1 MKATTTTTPTLT
13 TLDAVK
19 ANLVTAYANYI
30 DHPERV
36 KPDHPET
43 PAERDARRKANRD
56 HTDATDAL
64 TDALTAFA
72 KVVAHSTINKLIDPQ
87 RKATDRI
94 KISDNGNGKTL
105 VKAKR
110 DIDRLSYIL
119 LDGDE
124 RPADT
129 IGDGADIVQDV
140 ILFAWQFLKTTP
152 DPDFDRPTT
161 RLVLDKNVI
170 IREGASPAW
179 KEIEKTPAQDCFSV
193 ARRAVMNF
201 ASLKTDPANPYGYI
215 AQDVA
220 NPDDP
225 ETLDRV
231 YYRCDKYADIYGC
244 SADGVYTANAHDRDH
259 ANKIIRALNLTERQ
273 AIVLKYRLRGCGKKA
288 IATRLGVNSKS
299 VYETQEQIRKKAT
312 RWLASFMTE
321 RRARYMTDYLTAR
334 LTDRLTAY
342 PTAIDHADALT
353 RIDRLTPRVDYV
365 DYPTATPTTYTDPHY
380 KRDAFYDMRDR
391 LKHDHDGIHFTPV
404 YLTPDDMIKY
414 RLTLKDDAP
423 AHLPAYNDM
432 TPDDY
437 SAEITRLASLT
448 PTDPDPRTL
457 TAYATTRDATET
469 TRPTPTL
476 TAPDDMTPA
485 LTAFASVIDYMTP
498 RTRRARNISYCA
510 PIDRKQKILTAL
522 AIPTTYDLIT
532 ETPEKKTAT
541 TPTAPASRL
550 PADPGRAE
558 RFARYLEKYDDRD
571 EMTATETTPTRD
583 LTPDGVFMLT
593 LTDATPDMTRPA
605 YLTAPDDM
613 TPAERKANND
623 RAHMTAVTHCT
634 PVDLTP
640 DARAKRVDLA
650 NTFFAY
656 DLTPTDPTPDRAP
669 LLTPDR
675 ARLTLRD
682 IYDMTH

>member
-1 MKATTTTTPTLT
+1 MKATTTTTPTDALT
-13 TLDAVK
+13 ATVLDDAK
-19 ANLVTAYANYI
+19 RNLVSAYATYL
-30 DHPERV
+30 DHPAPV
-36 KPDHPET
+36 KPDRIET
-43 PAERDARRKANRD
+43 TAERDARRNATRAHN
-56 HTDATDAL
+56 DATDAL
-64 TDALTAFA
+64 TDALTTFA
-72 KVVAHSTINKLIDPQ
+72 KIVAHSKINKLIDPQ

-110 DIDRLSYIL
+110 DIDRLTYSI

-152 DPDFDRPTT
+152 DPDFDRPSK

-170 IREGASPAW
+170 IRDGESPAW
-179 KEIEKTPAQDCFSV
+179 KEIEKTPVQDCFAV

-201 ASLKTDPANPYGYI
+201 ASLKTDPANPYGYV
-215 AQDVA
+215 AEDVE
-220 NPDDP
+220 NPDNP

-231 YYRCDKYADIYGC
+231 YYRFDKYADIYGR
-244 SADGVYTANAHDRDH
+244 SADGVYTANAHDRDRVNRIYH
-259 ANKIIRALNLTERQ
+259 ALNLTPRQ
-273 AIVLKYRLRGCGKKA
+273 AEVLKYRARGCGKKA
-288 IATRLGVNSKS
+288 IATRLRV
-299 VYETQEQIRKKAT
+299 TQHAVADTMAQTKKKAT
-312 RWLASFMTE
+312 RYLTAYITA
-321 RRARYMTDYLTAR
+321 RRARYMTERLTAR

-342 PTAIDHADALT
+342 PTAVATLT
-353 RIDRLTPRVDYV
+353 DRLTAVAKLDDLTTRRARMTD
-365 DYPTATPTTYTDPHY
+365 PTARRACYR
-380 KRDAFYDMRDR
+380 K
-391 LKHDHDGIHFTPV
+391 LKSRFDGVFTGANFMPV
-404 YLTPDDMIKY
+404 YLTADDMIKY

-432 TPDDY
+432 TPDAY
-437 SAEITRLASLT
+437 RAEIARLATLT
-448 PTDPDPRTL
+448 ATDPDARTL
-457 TAYATTRDATET
+457 TAFATDPDARTLT
-469 TRPTPTL
+469 ATPTPTL
-476 TAPDDMTPA
+476 TAHNDATDA

-498 RTRRARNISYCA
+498 HIRRARNISYRA
-510 PIDRKQKILTAL
+510 PIDRKKKQLTAT
-522 AIPTTYDLIT
+522 ATTTTYTPLT
-532 ETPEKKTAT
+532 ETTAKKTAT

-550 PADPGRAE
+550 PADPDRAE
-558 RFARYLEKYDDRD
+558 RFARYLEKYDARD
-571 EMTATETTPTRD
+571 AMTATETTPTRD

-593 LTDATPDMTRPA
+593 MTDATPDLTRPA
-605 YLTAPDDM
+605 YLTAPDDL
-613 TPAERKANND
+613 TPAERVANYE
-623 RAHMTAVTHCT
+623 RATLTAVTHCT

-682 IYDMTH
+682 IYDMVH